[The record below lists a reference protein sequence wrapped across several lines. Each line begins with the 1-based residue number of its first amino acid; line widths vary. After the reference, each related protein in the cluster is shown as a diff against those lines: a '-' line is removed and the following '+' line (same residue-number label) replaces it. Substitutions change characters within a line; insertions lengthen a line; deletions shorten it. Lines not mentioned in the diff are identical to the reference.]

1 MKLAVVQSLAKG
13 IVLAAL
19 LLTPAMLAPVAVES
33 AHAADS
39 TAFFGSPGGGRVVQ
53 LGIGKSYV
61 VDLPA
66 DASEV
71 LVADPKIAN
80 AVVRSARKA
89 YVIGIT
95 LGETDII
102 FFDGAGQQIE
112 SLAVSVA
119 RDLSPIRNNIQTSI
133 PGSSVR
139 ANAVGE
145 SVMLTGSVRSAGEA
159 QTAVDIAANLVGS
172 PDKVVN
178 ALAIEGREQ
187 VMLKVS
193 VVEMQRSV
201 IKQIGAKWD
210 IGSRSGNGVVG
221 FGSNPGFLVN
231 DTAPGTVLNPLNG
244 NHLVGGN
251 ALGLGFDNGNTFA
264 YLNVEALESSGLA
277 RVLAEPNLT
286 AVSGEKAEFL
296 AGGEFPVPVSGDN
309 NTITLE
315 FKKFGVGLLFTP
327 IVLSSGR
334 ISLQVGTEVSE
345 LSNEGAVEQGGFR
358 VPGLTVRRAST
369 TVEMPSGGSFAI
381 AGMLRDDTR
390 QSFEGLPGLINLPV
404 LGSLFRSRDYKR
416 GQSELVI
423 IVTPYLAKSVGR
435 DKLAKPDDG
444 FSTPDDG
451 ETVLLG
457 RLNKIYAPGLKLAPG
472 GYRGPIG
479 HIVE

>member
-1 MKLAVVQSLAKG
+1 MKLAAVQSLAKG
-13 IVLAAL
+13 IALAVL
-19 LLTPAMLAPVAVES
+19 LLAPAVQTP

-39 TAFFGSPGGGRVVQ
+39 TAYFGASGGRVVQ

-89 YVIGIT
+89 YVIGVA

-102 FFDGAGQQIE
+102 FFDSAGQQIE

-119 RDLSPIRNNIQTSI
+119 RDLSPIRNNIQTSM

-193 VVEMQRSV
+193 VVEMQRTV

-210 IGSRSGNGVVG
+210 IGGREWKRHSR
-221 FGSNPGFLVN
+221 LW
-231 DTAPGTVLNPLNG
+231 
-244 NHLVGGN
+244 
-251 ALGLGFDNGNTFA
+251 
-264 YLNVEALESSGLA
+264 LESRRSW
-277 RVLAEPNLT
+277 
-286 AVSGEKAEFL
+286 S
-296 AGGEFPVPVSGDN
+296 
-309 NTITLE
+309 TI
-315 FKKFGVGLLFTP
+315 
-327 IVLSSGR
+327 
-334 ISLQVGTEVSE
+334 
-345 LSNEGAVEQGGFR
+345 
-358 VPGLTVRRAST
+358 RRP
-369 TVEMPSGGSFAI
+369 E
-381 AGMLRDDTR
+381 RC
-390 QSFEGLPGLINLPV
+390 
-404 LGSLFRSRDYKR
+404 
-416 GQSELVI
+416 
-423 IVTPYLAKSVGR
+423 
-435 DKLAKPDDG
+435 
-444 FSTPDDG
+444 
-451 ETVLLG
+451 
-457 RLNKIYAPGLKLAPG
+457 
-472 GYRGPIG
+472 
-479 HIVE
+479 